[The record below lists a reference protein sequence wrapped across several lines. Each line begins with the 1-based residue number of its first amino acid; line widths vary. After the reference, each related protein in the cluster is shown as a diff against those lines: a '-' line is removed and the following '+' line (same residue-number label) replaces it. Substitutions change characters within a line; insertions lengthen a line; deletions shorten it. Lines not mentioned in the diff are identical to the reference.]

1 LSRIET
7 DRLYLCAAAALVG
20 LTALGLALP
29 HAPAGQFG
37 IGYGA
42 ALDVF
47 VAVALA
53 QGAVYALCVGNLSR
67 GAPTLRVILG
77 VAALLRAMVLVWPPF
92 LSNDLYRYI
101 WDGWVQLAGINP
113 FAFIPDDPH
122 LAFLRDAAVFP
133 NINRA
138 AYAHTIYPPAAQML
152 FAASAGVSRVLHLPP
167 VLGLKLFEAGF
178 EAGTIWALLRLLRA
192 AGQPASRVLIYAWN
206 PVPVWEFASS
216 GHVDVFAVTFV
227 ALALLAAVTARPGWA
242 AAALAAATLVKLLPV
257 ILVPA
262 LWRRWDWRF
271 AGLFAGM
278 IVLLY
283 APYLAAGRHVLGFLP
298 GYTAQEGID
307 SGRGLLALDALAAL
321 VALPPWSARLYLALL
336 AVALAALGL
345 AVALRARPQT
355 APARAMAMLLLAGA
369 LMAGMSPH
377 YPWYYPFLLV
387 PACLARCPAALWLV
401 TASPALYLD
410 PAHTGL
416 LWPSAVFAPALLLA
430 LWQLVRPAPSSRL
443 GGLAA

>member
-1 LSRIET
+1 MTAPRWS
-7 DRLYLCAAAALVG
+7 LYPVAAVL
-20 LTALGLALP
+20 LTAFIVLGLGLP
-29 HAPAGQFG
+29 HAPEGQFG
-37 IGYGA
+37 IGYGT

-47 VAVALA
+47 VAVALC
-53 QGAVYALCVGNLSR
+53 QGAIYAVCVARLGSGPPPL
-67 GAPTLRVILG
+67 ALILG
-77 VAALLRAMVLVWPPF
+77 VAALLRAMVLVFPPF

-122 LAFLRDAAVFP
+122 LAFLRDAVVFP

-138 AYAHTIYPPAAQML
+138 AYAPTIYPPAAQML

-167 VLGLKLFEAGF
+167 VLGLKIFEAGF

-192 AGQPASRVLIYAWN
+192 AGQPVSRVLIYAWN

-216 GHVDVFAVTFV
+216 GHVDVFAVTFI

-242 AAALAAATLVKLLPV
+242 AAALAAATLIKLLPV

-262 LWRRWDWRF
+262 LWRRWDWKFAFVF
-271 AGLFAGM
+271 AGLMVVF
-278 IVLLY
+278 Y
-283 APYLAAGRHVLGFLP
+283 APYLSAGWHVLGFLP

-307 SGRGLLALDALAAL
+307 SGHGLLALDALAAL
-321 VALPPWSARLYLALL
+321 APLPTWSAKIYLVLL

-345 AVALRARPQT
+345 VVLLRRRPQT
-355 APARAMAMLLLAGA
+355 AQARAVAMLLLGGA

-387 PACLARCPAALWLV
+387 PACIAPCPAALWLV

-416 LWPSAVFAPALLLA
+416 LWPGLVFAPAILLA
-430 LWQLVRPAPSSRL
+430 LWQRLRRAPSAIS

>member
-1 LSRIET
+1 VR
-7 DRLYLCAAAALVG
+7 RPYLFYVAALALIG

-53 QGAVYALCVGNLSR
+53 QGAIYALCVGWLPR
-67 GAPTLRVILG
+67 GAPPLAFILG
-77 VAALLRAMVLVWPPF
+77 VAAVLRVMVVVLPPF

-122 LAFLRDAAVFP
+122 LAFLRDEAVFP

-152 FAASAGVSRVLHLPP
+152 FTASACLSRVLHLPP

-178 EAGTIWALLRLLRA
+178 EALTIWALLRLLKLTE
-192 AGQPASRVLIYAWN
+192 QPPARVLIYAWN
-206 PVPVWEFASS
+206 PVPVWEFGSS
-216 GHVDVFAVTFV
+216 GHVDVFAVSFI
-227 ALALLAAVTARPGWA
+227 ALALLAATRARPGWA
-242 AAALAAATLVKLLPV
+242 AAALAVASLVKFLPV
-257 ILVPA
+257 ILLPA

-271 AGLFAGM
+271 AGIFV
-278 IVLLY
+278 VLVVAMYL
-283 APYLAAGRHVLGFLP
+283 PYLSAGRHVLGFLP

-307 SGRGLLALDALAAL
+307 SGHGLLVLTALAAL
-321 VALPPWSARLYLALL
+321 VPLPAFAAKLYLALL
-336 AVALAALGL
+336 AAGLLGL
-345 AVALRARPQT
+345 GAWVVFRFAPRTPRATAL
-355 APARAMAMLLLAGA
+355 AMLLLADG
-369 LMAGMSPH
+369 LMVGVSPH
-377 YPWYYPFLLV
+377 YPWYYPFLLI
-387 PACLARCPAALWLV
+387 PACLAPCPAALWLV
-401 TASPALYLD
+401 SASPALYLD

-416 LWPSAVFAPALLLA
+416 LWPSLVFAPALALA
-430 LWQLVRPAPSSRL
+430 LWQVARRAPSPVS
-443 GGLAA
+443 GVFAP